1 MPIKISLISLVAISL
16 VLTNCLTSN
25 PAVIPTPI
33 PVPTSTPTPTPS
45 PTPVWIHEITHY
57 DGDLLPEMT
66 YAGSDKCEHNEQ
78 LSFSSICLEILDY
91 GGVSKE
97 NRETALLAISAIAS
111 KYPNSQKEITV
122 DWPSFGSYSGKQNYL
137 AFVLWHDEHSDI
149 GAITYDICVFMR
161 VLPSVKDSCVNWADD
176 LLNESSVTN
185 GAMTGSAYKIHN
197 GSISVIPNNV
207 WEKNIET
214 PENIIE
220 DPSLAYDDPRRI
232 MAHEYFHTY
241 QSLHYV
247 NIPQR
252 PLDDLPSFGPMWL
265 IEGSSEYASSRVGA
279 LESWMDWNGHV
290 DYRINSIR
298 NLLISN
304 PRYQDLSHIE
314 TMTQLNEII
323 DIDDVLLTNTGRVLV
338 YDLGFL
344 AVSYAISI
352 SDHDSVIVNYWDD
365 LSAHGPE
372 KSFKRNVGLTLEE
385 FYLKFEK
392 FLNMSKVEQLNL
404 IPLHPES
411 SDY

>member
-1 MPIKISLISLVAISL
+1 MFIKISLITLTVVSLIF
-16 VLTNCLTSN
+16 TNCLASD
-25 PAVIPTPI
+25 PVPMPTPI
-33 PVPTSTPTPTPS
+33 TLPTSTPTPTPV
-45 PTPVWIHEITHY
+45 PIPVQMHEITHY
-57 DGDLLPEMT
+57 DGNLLPEMT

-78 LSFSSICLEILDY
+78 LSSSSICLEILSY
-91 GGVSKE
+91 GGVSQE
-97 NRETALLAISAIAS
+97 NSETALLAISAIAS
-111 KYPNSQKEITV
+111 KYPNSQKDITV
-122 DWPSFGSYSGKQNYL
+122 DWPYFGPSGGKQNYL

-149 GAITYDICVFMR
+149 AAITYDMCVFMR
-161 VLPSVKDSCVNWADD
+161 VLPGVKDSCVNWAND

-207 WEKNIET
+207 WGKNIET
-214 PENIIE
+214 LENIIK

-252 PLDDLPSFGPMWL
+252 PLEDLPSFGPMWF
-265 IEGSSEYASSRVGA
+265 IEGSSEYTSSRVGA
-279 LESWMDWNGHV
+279 LEYWLDWNGHV
-290 DYRINSIR
+290 NYRINSIR
-298 NLLISN
+298 DLLVRN

-314 TMTQLNEII
+314 TMAQLNEII

-352 SDHDSVIVNYWDD
+352 SSHDSVILNYWDD
-365 LSAHGPE
+365 LSEHGPE
-372 KSFKRNVGLTLEE
+372 KSFERNVGLTLEE
-385 FYLKFEK
+385 FYLQFEK
-392 FLNMSKVEQLNL
+392 FLNMSKVEQLSL
-404 IPLHPES
+404 IPLHPEG